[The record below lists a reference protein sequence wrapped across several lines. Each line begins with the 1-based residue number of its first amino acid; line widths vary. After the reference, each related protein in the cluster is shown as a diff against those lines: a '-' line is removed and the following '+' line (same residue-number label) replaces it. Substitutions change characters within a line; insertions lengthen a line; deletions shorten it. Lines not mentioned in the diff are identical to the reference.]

1 MESLLKESVPELD
14 PCIQEYIMGMLD
26 DETTVEDLTS

>member
-1 MESLLKESVPELD
+1 MDTLLQESFPELD
-14 PCIQEYIMGMLD
+14 PCIQEYLLGMLD